1 MVTSARLDR
10 GNWWGRGRCQ
20 LSGRATLRRL
30 HLSGLEG
37 DQKGSHV
44 IPGGRLSPREG
55 RAGVYP
61 EGPGREAR
69 ETIVDE

>member
-1 MVTSARLDR
+1 M
-10 GNWWGRGRCQ
+10 
-20 LSGRATLRRL
+20 
-30 HLSGLEG
+30 
-37 DQKGSHV
+37 